1 MSWKDEIRKR
11 QIDRPSDKRNKDGL
25 NQLEQI
31 QEAIDIFKTKVY
43 YHVHGAS
50 RTGKGDADL
59 GDKVIKALEAYLK
72 VMTEWDENYKQ
83 GESNPP
89 YRRGDF

>member
-1 MSWKDEIRKR
+1 MSWKDEIKKR

-31 QEAIDIFKTKVY
+31 QEAIDIFKMKVADFVY
-43 YHVHGAS
+43 DAS
-50 RTGKGDADL
+50 RLGKGDADL

-72 VMTEWDENYKQ
+72 VMTEWDENYKY